1 MKEIDYVKTAS
12 FLNIKEHL
20 VIAASY
26 FLSLTLILV
35 IVFILQKLRRK
46 SGFKIFHYIPF
57 FQMIL
62 IGIFGIIS
70 AAEYKKSKDIEKTLT
85 VKEQKNLLKN
95 IRTIKEETNFFVSDS
110 IKSRTYVNNVL
121 DKFYNS
127 KEASDKFEKNLFERL
142 EK

>member
-12 FLNIKEHL
+12 FLNVKEHL
-20 VIAASY
+20 IIAAFY
-26 FLSLTLILV
+26 FLSLTLVLAA
-35 IVFILQKLRRK
+35 VFILLKLRK
-46 SGFKIFHYIPF
+46 KGEFKIFHYIPF
-57 FQMIL
+57 FQMVL
-62 IGIFGIIS
+62 IGIFGIILT
-70 AAEYKKSKDIEKTLT
+70 AEYRKSKDIEKTLT
-85 VKEQKNLLKN
+85 IKEQKNLLKN

-127 KEASDKFEKNLFERL
+127 KEASDKFEKNLFERM